1 MTKTVLFLL
10 NISLFLAFCSNPSS
24 HTATSKANSDTIPNN
39 ADSTLPVSE
48 GSTIDTGLIKFEAKY
63 SFNDFKFTSLFTAP
77 KSPINYRSNVL
88 AREYKTVITEGYKKD
103 SMNFAGHYCIVNW
116 RCGAPCQQFAVID
129 LKDGKVY
136 DGLMTPLGFDFY
148 PNSRMILV
156 NPPNYE
162 GYYDSSCVY
171 CRPEIWVWDEKT
183 KKFFEKN

>member
-1 MTKTVLFLL
+1 MTKIVLYCL
-10 NISLFLAFCSNPSS
+10 NFSFFLAFCSNPNS
-24 HTATSKANSDTIPNN
+24 HTATSKANWDTIPNI
-39 ADSTLPVSE
+39 ADSALQVAGS
-48 GSTIDTGLIKFEAKY
+48 STIDTGLIKFESKY
-63 SFNDFKFTSLFTAP
+63 SFNDFKVTSLFTGP
-77 KSPINYRSNVL
+77 KAAINYRSNVL
-88 AREYKTVITEGYKKD
+88 AREYKTVITEGYKKG

-116 RCGAPCQQFAVID
+116 RCGFPCQNSAVID

-171 CRPEIWVWDEKT
+171 CRPEIWLWDEKT